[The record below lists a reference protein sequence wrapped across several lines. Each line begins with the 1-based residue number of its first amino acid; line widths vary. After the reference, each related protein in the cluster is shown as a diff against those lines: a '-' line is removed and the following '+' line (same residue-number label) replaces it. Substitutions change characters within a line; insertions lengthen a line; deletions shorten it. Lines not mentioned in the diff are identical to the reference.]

1 MHFHLI
7 RKQKSSASEMFMCR
21 RRFSW
26 RCGETAKI
34 CICGGDGGRCH
45 GTAAVLCCRPRKNLP
60 LQIFSASAVLSA
72 SVSAKQSAADAAAS
86 KEAKTKSTEKAA
98 QKSEKTVS
106 EVDSQK
112 KKVSRL
118 Y

>member
-1 MHFHLI
+1 M
-7 RKQKSSASEMFMCR
+7 
-21 RRFSW
+21 
-26 RCGETAKI
+26 
-34 CICGGDGGRCH
+34 
-45 GTAAVLCCRPRKNLP
+45 
-60 LQIFSASAVLSA
+60 
-72 SVSAKQSAADAAAS
+72 SAKQSAADAAAS